1 MADGYISQIKTPDN
15 KVYLLKDSE
24 KTDERVKQTLNSTS
38 AAYKL
43 LFTTSASP
51 TSGEAAAT
59 YYGAS
64 LTYNPSTKALV
75 TGGTIDGLILTAA
88 ATGFTIKGGTTAKT
102 LTVNADYTLAAACAK
117 AVTDSS
123 SASAISTGTSLPTE
137 RDIYYGLPTI
147 NGVHNYNSSTNYYI
161 PTAVGTAGQVLK
173 SQGSGA
179 PEWEEEYSVEIIRL

>member
-1 MADGYISQIKTPDN
+1 MAHSGKSITFDMDLFPNGNNLYS
-15 KVYLLKDSE
+15 LGDSNH
-24 KTDERVKQTLNSTS
+24 KWKIFGD
-38 AAYKL
+38 
-43 LFTTSASP
+43 
-51 TSGEAAAT
+51 
-59 YYGAS
+59 
-64 LTYNPSTKALV
+64 V
-75 TGGTIDGLILTAA
+75 TGNIHWDNVTNKPLVLTAA
-88 ATGFTIKGGTTAKT
+88 GTGFTIKGGTTAAKT

-147 NGVHNYNSSTNYYI
+147 NGVHNYNSGTNYYI

-179 PEWEEEYSVEIIRL
+179 PEWEQEYSVEIIQL